1 MSASCSC
8 LKLCSVV
15 VALSNLIL
23 GLYILVEGSLL
34 LSKYLNND
42 ADVTVGF
49 VVVDFQMASFLI
61 FVGLLLL
68 IGIIKGREKHISLYL
83 LLSSLIWFIITMLAV
98 SYMIFY
104 NTTGM
109 TASVEILHSMENSY
123 TTATPK
129 PKETVPMEKAVGFS
143 LGLIAIWCGQ
153 LGVYKFHDQVIEKNV
168 INAGQSYV
176 SSAIYSS

>member
-15 VALSNLIL
+15 VALSNLTL
-23 GLYILVEGSLL
+23 GLYILAEGILL
-34 LSKYLNND
+34 LTKYLNND

-68 IGIIKGREKHISLYL
+68 IGIIKGKEKHISLYL

-109 TASVEILHSMENSY
+109 TVEIQHSVENNY
-123 TTATPK
+123 TTAEPK

-153 LGVYKFHDQVIEKNV
+153 LGVYKFHDQVIEKNM

-176 SSAIYSS
+176 SSAIHSS